1 MVTFIPEWVG
11 KIDDAVTMPAH
22 DLNAIK
28 KLLRVIA
35 GGARLVMREYA
46 RLKEVSEGD
55 PRKGSK
61 ELRQLSIN
69 QFAKP
74 TSVPK
79 QRKVPVL
86 FCSSNSPPDSIWEG
100 SSDPRHLIWGGDGNP
115 GSVDES
121 PKPEAAERGFTE
133 GGRIRSRVRL
143 KPNPWKG
150 GLSWFS
156 PRRQGS
162 K

>member
-1 MVTFIPEWVG
+1 MG

-55 PRKGSK
+55 LRKGLK
-61 ELRQLSIN
+61 EPRQISIN

-74 TSVPK
+74 TTVPK
-79 QRKVPVL
+79 ERKAPTQ
-86 FCSSNSPPDSIWEG
+86 FSSTNSPPDSIWEG
-100 SSDPRHLIWGGDGNP
+100 SSGRGNLIWGGGACPDL
-115 GSVDES
+115 VDEP
-121 PKPEAAERGFTE
+121 PKTDTVNRGSKA
-133 GGRIRSRVRL
+133 GGRNKTREKL

-150 GLSWFS
+150 GLNWFS
-156 PRRQGS
+156 PRRRGS